1 VTYAGPC
8 RFARSAWEEV
18 DSRVRTGQFMDR
30 GIALLLTLLAG
41 GLVALQPPAN
51 RLLADQVGDLGAAF
65 TSLLFSTVIVGCL
78 LLAFGSPSDLGGIG
92 GFRPVHLLG
101 AIAGAAIVA
110 ISLITVRTL
119 GAGGVAAALVS
130 MQLIVAAL
138 LDQLGMLGLDRIP
151 VTWWRVL
158 GIALLIVGTLLVT
171 AR

>member
-1 VTYAGPC
+1 
-8 RFARSAWEEV
+8 
-18 DSRVRTGQFMDR
+18 MDR
-30 GIALLLTLLAG
+30 GVALLLTLLAG

-51 RLLADQVGDLGAAF
+51 RLLADHVSDLGAAF
-65 TSLLFSTVIVGCL
+65 ASLLLSTLIVGSL
-78 LLAFGSPSDLGGIG
+78 LLAFGSPGDLGGIS

-101 AIAGAAIVA
+101 PIAGAAIVA

-138 LDQLGMLGLDRIP
+138 VDRLGVLGLDRTPI
-151 VTWWRVL
+151 TWSRVM

-171 AR
+171 SR

>member
-1 VTYAGPC
+1 
-8 RFARSAWEEV
+8 
-18 DSRVRTGQFMDR
+18 MDR
-30 GIALLLTLLAG
+30 GLALLFTLLAG

-51 RLLADQVGDLGAAF
+51 RLLAQQVGDLGAAF
-65 TSLLFSTVIVGCL
+65 ASLLLSTLIVGGL
-78 LLAFGSPSDLGGIG
+78 LLAFGSPSELGGIS

-101 AIAGAAIVA
+101 PIAGAAIVA

-138 LDQLGMLGLDRIP
+138 LDRLGILGLDTIP

-158 GIALLIVGTLLVT
+158 GIALLVAGTLLVT